1 MNKVFKY
8 ILLLVLSNVTFAQ
21 LGGNPGAFTRMG
33 FSARGISM
41 GNAMTSVIQ
50 GDVTGFYNPAISAFQ
65 NKHLINLS
73 YSFLSFDRKL
83 NFISYTKNFKF
94 PNQKSGGAGVTF
106 SWINAGVS
114 DIDGRD
120 IDGFH
125 TENYSVYE
133 NQFMFAPAIQVSEK
147 FAFGIGFKLY
157 YSKLFEGVKSTSI
170 GFDVGALYMLN
181 EKITLGLSVKDIN
194 SKYEWNTNDIYG
206 QYGNTTK
213 DKFPLLYTLGVSY
226 NLPMNF
232 GLVSLD
238 FQSSNKKSN
247 IIRMGIEVRPVKD
260 FAFRGGFDR
269 FDFNSSDKFGNSSFM
284 FGLGYQKEL
293 KLMIVG
299 IDYAFVM
306 EPYSNRPFQN
316 ITAVFKFK

>member
-1 MNKVFKY
+1 MKKFIKGLI
-8 ILLLVLSNVTFAQ
+8 ILLIANSAFAQ
-21 LGGNPGAFTRMG
+21 LGGYPGSFTRMG
-33 FSARGISM
+33 FGARGISM

-65 NKHLINLS
+65 NEHLINLS
-73 YSFLSFDRKL
+73 YSFLSFDRSL
-83 NFISYTKNFKF
+83 NFISYTKNFRF
-94 PNQKSGGAGVTF
+94 TNQKSGGAGFTF

-114 DIDGRD
+114 NIDGRD

-125 TENYSVYE
+125 TEDYSVYE
-133 NQFMFAPAIQVSEK
+133 NQFMFAPSIKVSEK

-157 YSKLFEGVKSTSI
+157 YSKLFEGVKSTSV
-170 GFDVGALYMLN
+170 GFDFGALYIVN
-181 EKITLGLSVKDIN
+181 DKVTVGASVKDIK
-194 SKYEWNTNDIYG
+194 SKYEWNTNGIYG
-206 QYGNTTK
+206 QYGNTTT

-226 NLPMNF
+226 NLPKNF

-238 FQSSNKKSN
+238 FQSSDKKSN
-247 IIRMGIEVRPVKD
+247 IIRMGVEVKPVKD

-269 FDFNSSDKFGNSSFM
+269 FDFSSSDKFGNASFM
-284 FGLGYQKEL
+284 FGVGYQKAL
-293 KLMIVG
+293 KSIILG

-306 EPYSNRPFQN
+306 EPYSNKPFQN